1 MLTASSSSNMPL
13 ASMFMNQL
21 KLSFEVTVLFD
32 FIILIDVA
40 KRIWIWIWIWI
51 WISVTVT
58 DIQLFPIL
66 GGFSHHKNLLLPK
79 YLHKGLPKIV

>member
-1 MLTASSSSNMPL
+1 MLTASSSNMPL

-40 KRIWIWIWIWI
+40 KRIWIWIC
-51 WISVTVT
+51 ISVTVT